1 MEWLIPIIICVLAGV
16 ILLIV
21 EAFMPGFGVPGISGI
36 ILLLAGVAMT
46 WYEYGAMVGLGTTV
60 AVLALVGVAIS
71 VSLKSASSGR
81 LSKSDLILNDT
92 ETPPSE
98 NADMQLL
105 VGKEGVVKNTLRP
118 VGTAEFDC
126 GKLHVTSDGEY
137 VSEGQKVRIVRV
149 EGTQILVNK
158 ICKWTN
164 GEEDY
169 GM

>member
-21 EAFMPGFGVPGISGI
+21 EAFMPGFGVPGISSI

-149 EGTQILVNK
+149 EGTQIFVNK
-158 ICKWTN
+158 I
-164 GEEDY
+164 
-169 GM
+169 

>member
-21 EAFMPGFGVPGISGI
+21 EAFMTGFGVPGISGI

-149 EGTQILVNK
+149 EGTQIFVNK
-158 ICKWTN
+158 I
-164 GEEDY
+164 
-169 GM
+169 

>member
-21 EAFMPGFGVPGISGI
+21 EAFMPGFGVPGLSGI

-149 EGTQILVNK
+149 EGTQIFVNK
-158 ICKWTN
+158 I
-164 GEEDY
+164 
-169 GM
+169 

>member
-81 LSKSDLILNDT
+81 MSKSDLILNDT

-149 EGTQILVNK
+149 EGTQIFVNK
-158 ICKWTN
+158 I
-164 GEEDY
+164 
-169 GM
+169 

>member
-92 ETPPSE
+92 ETPPFE

-149 EGTQILVNK
+149 EGTQIFVNK
-158 ICKWTN
+158 I
-164 GEEDY
+164 
-169 GM
+169 

>member
-60 AVLALVGVAIS
+60 AVLALMGVAIS

-149 EGTQILVNK
+149 EGTQIFVNK
-158 ICKWTN
+158 I
-164 GEEDY
+164 
-169 GM
+169 

>member
-1 MEWLIPIIICVLAGV
+1 MEWLIPSIICVLAGV

-149 EGTQILVNK
+149 EGTQIFVNK
-158 ICKWTN
+158 I
-164 GEEDY
+164 
-169 GM
+169 

>member
-98 NADMQLL
+98 NADMQLRE
-105 VGKEGVVKNTLRP
+105 GKEGVVKNTLRP

-149 EGTQILVNK
+149 EGTQIFVNK
-158 ICKWTN
+158 I
-164 GEEDY
+164 
-169 GM
+169 

>member
-1 MEWLIPIIICVLAGV
+1 MFDFIVANLAIIICVLAGV

-149 EGTQILVNK
+149 EGTQIFVNK
-158 ICKWTN
+158 I
-164 GEEDY
+164 
-169 GM
+169 

>member
-46 WYEYGAMVGLGTTV
+46 WYEYGAMVGLSTTV

-149 EGTQILVNK
+149 EGTQIFVNK
-158 ICKWTN
+158 I
-164 GEEDY
+164 
-169 GM
+169 

>member
-21 EAFMPGFGVPGISGI
+21 EAFMPGFGVPGITGI

-149 EGTQILVNK
+149 EGTQIFVNK
-158 ICKWTN
+158 I
-164 GEEDY
+164 
-169 GM
+169 

>member
-149 EGTQILVNK
+149 EGTQIFVNK
-158 ICKWTN
+158 ICKWTK
-164 GEEDY
+164 GEENY
-169 GM
+169 GI

>member
-137 VSEGQKVRIVRV
+137 VSKGQKVRIVRV
-149 EGTQILVNK
+149 EGTQIFVNK
-158 ICKWTN
+158 I
-164 GEEDY
+164 
-169 GM
+169 

>member
-36 ILLLAGVAMT
+36 ILLLAGLAMT

-149 EGTQILVNK
+149 EGTQIFVNK
-158 ICKWTN
+158 I
-164 GEEDY
+164 
-169 GM
+169 

>member
-118 VGTAEFDC
+118 VGTAEFDG

-149 EGTQILVNK
+149 EGTQIFVNK
-158 ICKWTN
+158 I
-164 GEEDY
+164 
-169 GM
+169 

>member
-60 AVLALVGVAIS
+60 AVL
-71 VSLKSASSGR
+71 SLKSASSGR
-81 LSKSDLILNDT
+81 LSKSDLILNDI

-149 EGTQILVNK
+149 EGTQIFVNK
-158 ICKWTN
+158 I
-164 GEEDY
+164 
-169 GM
+169 

>member
-36 ILLLAGVAMT
+36 ILLLTGVAMT

-149 EGTQILVNK
+149 EGTQIFVNK
-158 ICKWTN
+158 I
-164 GEEDY
+164 
-169 GM
+169 

>member
-60 AVLALVGVAIS
+60 AVLAPVGVAIS

-149 EGTQILVNK
+149 EGTQIFVNK
-158 ICKWTN
+158 I
-164 GEEDY
+164 
-169 GM
+169 

>member
-1 MEWLIPIIICVLAGV
+1 MECLIPIIICVLAGV

-81 LSKSDLILNDT
+81 LSKSDLILNDI

-137 VSEGQKVRIVRV
+137 VSEGQRVRIVRV
-149 EGTQILVNK
+149 EGTQIFVNK
-158 ICKWTN
+158 I
-164 GEEDY
+164 
-169 GM
+169 

>member
-137 VSEGQKVRIVRV
+137 VSEGQKIRIVRV
-149 EGTQILVNK
+149 EGTQIFVNK
-158 ICKWTN
+158 I
-164 GEEDY
+164 
-169 GM
+169 

>member
-60 AVLALVGVAIS
+60 GVLWLVGVAIS

-149 EGTQILVNK
+149 EGTQIFVNK
-158 ICKWTN
+158 I
-164 GEEDY
+164 
-169 GM
+169 

>member
-46 WYEYGAMVGLGTTV
+46 WYEYGALVGLGTTV

-149 EGTQILVNK
+149 EGTQIFVNK
-158 ICKWTN
+158 I
-164 GEEDY
+164 
-169 GM
+169 

>member
-81 LSKSDLILNDT
+81 LSKSDLILNDI

-149 EGTQILVNK
+149 EVTQIFVNK
-158 ICKWTN
+158 I
-164 GEEDY
+164 
-169 GM
+169 

>member
-118 VGTAEFDC
+118 VGTAEFDWR
-126 GKLHVTSDGEY
+126 KLHVTSDGEY

-149 EGTQILVNK
+149 EGTQIFVNK
-158 ICKWTN
+158 I
-164 GEEDY
+164 
-169 GM
+169 

>member
-118 VGTAEFDC
+118 VGTAKFDC

-149 EGTQILVNK
+149 EGTQIFVNK
-158 ICKWTN
+158 I
-164 GEEDY
+164 
-169 GM
+169 

>member
-1 MEWLIPIIICVLAGV
+1 MEWLIPIIICVRAGV

-81 LSKSDLILNDT
+81 LSKSELILNDT

-149 EGTQILVNK
+149 EGTQIFVNK
-158 ICKWTN
+158 I
-164 GEEDY
+164 
-169 GM
+169 

>member
-1 MEWLIPIIICVLAGV
+1 MFDFIVANLAIIICVLAGV

-21 EAFMPGFGVPGISGI
+21 EAFMPGFRVPGISGI

-149 EGTQILVNK
+149 EGTQIFVNK
-158 ICKWTN
+158 I
-164 GEEDY
+164 
-169 GM
+169 

>member
-16 ILLIV
+16 ILLSV

-149 EGTQILVNK
+149 EGTQIFVNK
-158 ICKWTN
+158 I
-164 GEEDY
+164 
-169 GM
+169 

>member
-21 EAFMPGFGVPGISGI
+21 ESFMPGFGVPGISGI

-149 EGTQILVNK
+149 EGTQIFVNK
-158 ICKWTN
+158 I
-164 GEEDY
+164 
-169 GM
+169 

>member
-71 VSLKSASSGR
+71 VALKSASSGR

-149 EGTQILVNK
+149 EGTQIFVNK
-158 ICKWTN
+158 I
-164 GEEDY
+164 
-169 GM
+169 

>member
-137 VSEGQKVRIVRV
+137 VYEGQKVRIVRV
-149 EGTQILVNK
+149 EGTQIFVNK
-158 ICKWTN
+158 I
-164 GEEDY
+164 
-169 GM
+169 

>member
-105 VGKEGVVKNTLRP
+105 VGKEGVVKTTLRP

-149 EGTQILVNK
+149 EGTQIFVNK
-158 ICKWTN
+158 I
-164 GEEDY
+164 
-169 GM
+169 

>member
-126 GKLHVTSDGEY
+126 GKLHVTSDGEEKRFS
-137 VSEGQKVRIVRV
+137 VPCRC
-149 EGTQILVNK
+149 GTVQGCFLR
-158 ICKWTN
+158 TA
-164 GEEDY
+164 
-169 GM
+169 

>member
-81 LSKSDLILNDT
+81 LSKSDLILNET
-92 ETPPSE
+92 ETPRSE
-98 NADMQLL
+98 NADMPLL

-118 VGTAEFDC
+118 VDTAEFDC

-149 EGTQILVNK
+149 EGTQIFVNK
-158 ICKWTN
+158 I
-164 GEEDY
+164 
-169 GM
+169 

>member
-36 ILLLAGVAMT
+36 ILLMAGVAMT

-149 EGTQILVNK
+149 EGTQIFVNK
-158 ICKWTN
+158 I
-164 GEEDY
+164 
-169 GM
+169 

>member
-137 VSEGQKVRIVRV
+137 VFEGQKVRIVRV
-149 EGTQILVNK
+149 EGTQIFVNK
-158 ICKWTN
+158 I
-164 GEEDY
+164 
-169 GM
+169 

>member
-92 ETPPSE
+92 EIPPSE

-149 EGTQILVNK
+149 EGTQIFVNK
-158 ICKWTN
+158 I
-164 GEEDY
+164 
-169 GM
+169 